1 MDSILSSLKSKINKK
16 ECERSSQFEINKYLK
31 TLIQT
36 QDEKN
41 LDLENRIDSMIKFK
55 QIVKSS
61 SSIQW
66 KGCHKV
72 YITSLFTPH
81 VKLCPKLDHNALKLQ
96 VVEYRLENEKDKAN
110 SHYVYVIEVNFAGT
124 SWTVERRYKEFY
136 ELHKKLLEE
145 SSKTENMYDN
155 EQQFSKTYN
164 SPSVLNEFDFQVL
177 SKAVEMSQESIITLV
192 KERLKFLQAYTDF
205 INI

>member
-1 MDSILSSLKSKINKK
+1 M
-16 ECERSSQFEINKYLK
+16 
-31 TLIQT
+31 
-36 QDEKN
+36 
-41 LDLENRIDSMIKFK
+41 
-55 QIVKSS
+55 
-61 SSIQW
+61 
-66 KGCHKV
+66 
-72 YITSLFTPH
+72 
-81 VKLCPKLDHNALKLQ
+81 KLCPKLDHNALKLQ